1 MLLIDCGLMMTQEHA
16 LVNVPL
22 DATKKEHVVALQW
35 TPGEQLRQLMTATSL
50 SQVYLW
56 SQGCSQTGQEHPA
69 TVDEWSGAQ
78 AIQFD
83 LPDVHRATAL
93 ESQLPRPLRAAR
105 GMVPVVS
112 DMPSY
117 LIRQGLASCC
127 VGTCSLGSTALTD
140 P

>member
-22 DATKKEHVVALQW
+22 DATKKERVVALQW
-35 TPGEQLRQLMTATSL
+35 TPGEQPRQLMTATSL

-83 LPDVHRATAL
+83 LPDPGTVKSFSL
-93 ESQLPRPLRAAR
+93 SQQMLAVLRCDLPD
-105 GMVPVVS
+105 VETTFVECC
-112 DMPSY
+112 
-117 LIRQGLASCC
+117 GLN
-127 VGTCSLGSTALTD
+127 
-140 P
+140 PM